1 MPIKRVDWGV
11 WSNRGTVMPIIKRHG
26 ALVKVIAKLL
36 DKTGFKDKRFRTKD
50 LGVVFNLI
58 LQARYNDGITIAVD
72 GQLINGLFKL
82 DEAIANEGIW
92 TVILLVDLLDSY
104 DENDKTVLLV
114 EKTREKQEYGLC
126 S

>member
-1 MPIKRVDWGV
+1 M
-11 WSNRGTVMPIIKRHG
+11 NRGTVIPIIKQHG

-36 DKTGFKDKRFRTKD
+36 DKTGFNDKRFRTKD

-82 DEAIANEGIW
+82 DEAIANGGYQS
-92 TVILLVDLLDSY
+92 VLLLADLLDSY
-104 DENDKTVLLV
+104 DK
-114 EKTREKQEYGLC
+114 KQ
-126 S
+126 